1 MHLGARVLLEGVVV
15 EVDARVVG
23 AKVPLHRQLLLP
35 VLGPTTAGIRRGRGV
50 PRRRSAAVSAAS
62 LLVDRRPTGLVA
74 SFTHRRVA
82 GRAAAVPAAA
92 AAAAVEASINV
103 VRFAFIALLM
113 TQTPRVLWSFVH

>member
-35 VLGPTTAGIRRGRGV
+35 VLGPTTAGIRRGRGA

-74 SFTHRRVA
+74 SFTHHRVA
-82 GRAAAVPAAA
+82 GRAAAVPG

-103 VRFAFIALLM
+103 VRLAFIALLM

>member
-35 VLGPTTAGIRRGRGV
+35 VLGPTTAGIRRGRGA

-62 LLVDRRPTGLVA
+62 LLVDRHPTGLVA
-74 SFTHRRVA
+74 PFTHHRVA

-92 AAAAVEASINV
+92 AAAVEASINV
-103 VRFAFIALLM
+103 VRLAFIALLM